1 VGGCRGAVKIPINHI
16 GLRKTMPQ
24 WNSLQALIMVWLAL
38 LASMVRAQPLL
49 LDPAAGAYRPP
60 VSYLEDRGGALSID
74 EVAVRRAEFT
84 PAPTS
89 SPSFGFTDSTYWF
102 RLELSRVKD
111 DRRTWFLEIGYPP
124 LDSIELYWKRTGADG
139 KAGFE
144 RIVAGDQIP
153 FRSRTI
159 HERQFVLP
167 LVLPPGEARELFL
180 RVRSAGAVTVPLTV
194 LSDQELER
202 TRGSDHLP
210 YGLFFGTLMAL
221 ALYNLLLFLSIRDVS
236 YLYYVAYVVS
246 AGLAFFGYNGLAFQ
260 FLWPDAVAWNQRAH
274 VVFAFAAL
282 GFAFVFTRSFL
293 SLAANS
299 RLLNRMLAA
308 LAVVSGLFTLLSI
321 WPLSF
326 WASARIFV
334 AIALPGVVTVLASG
348 LAAWRRGYQPARWF
362 LLAWT
367 ALLVGLTAY
376 LLRFLNVLPGN
387 LFTIYGVQ
395 IGSGLEIVLLSI
407 ALADRINVMKREKEQ
422 AQAALLEASQRSER
436 NLEAL
441 VQERVREVHEVN
453 KILRDEVSE
462 RRRAEEALFEMAHH
476 DALTGLPN
484 RLLLR
489 DRFDVASAQTD
500 RGNRILALLMMDLD
514 GFKRVNDTLGHSIG
528 DALLVR
534 IAELIRE
541 CVRSSD
547 TVARFGGDEF
557 VVLLGSLR
565 DAEEAAM
572 VAEKIIAEL
581 AKPLALGEHQA
592 RVTPSIG
599 VALYPQDA
607 STMDGVLKC
616 ADAAMY
622 RAKDAGGNTYYF
634 FLEGAQRQLSLPQV
648 RPE

>member
-1 VGGCRGAVKIPINHI
+1 
-16 GLRKTMPQ
+16 MPQ
-24 WNSLQALIMVWLAL
+24 RNSLQALVTPWLVL
-38 LASMVRAQPLL
+38 LAITARAQPLE
-49 LDPAAGAYRPP
+49 LDPAAGEHRPP
-60 VSYLEDRGGALSID
+60 VSYLEDRRGELTVEQA
-74 EVAVRRAEFT
+74 AARRAEFA
-84 PAPTS
+84 PARTS
-89 SPSFGFTDSTYWF
+89 SPSFGFTNSTYWF
-102 RLELSRVKD
+102 RLELSRLKGD
-111 DRRTWFLEIGYPP
+111 ARAWYLEIAYPP
-124 LDSIELYWKRTGADG
+124 LDFIELYWKADG
-139 KAGFE
+139 KAGYE
-144 RIVAGDQIP
+144 RIAAGDQMP
-153 FRSRTI
+153 FRSRAI
-159 HERQFVLP
+159 HERLFLLP
-167 LVLPPGEARELFL
+167 LDLPPGEARELFL
-180 RVRSAGAVTVPLTV
+180 RVRTVGALTVPLSI
-194 LSDQELER
+194 LSDEELER
-202 TRGSDHLP
+202 TRGMDNLP

-221 ALYNLLLFLSIRDVS
+221 ALYNLLLFFSIRDVS
-236 YLYYVAYVVS
+236 YLYYVAYVVT

-260 FLWPDAVAWNQRAH
+260 FLWPDAMEWNQRAH
-274 VVFAFAAL
+274 VVL
-282 GFAFVFTRSFL
+282 GFAAFGFASMFTRSFL

-299 RLLNRMLAA
+299 LVLDRMLVA
-308 LAVVSGLFTLLSI
+308 LAATAGLFALLSI

-326 WASARIFV
+326 WAAARIFV
-334 AIALPGVVTVLASG
+334 GLALPGVVVALASG
-348 LAAWRRGYQPARWF
+348 LAAFRRGYQPARWF
-362 LLAWT
+362 LLAWAT
-367 ALLVGLTAY
+367 LLVGLAAY
-376 LLRFLNVLPGN
+376 SLRFLNVLPGN

-395 IGSGLEIVLLSI
+395 IGSGLEIVLLSL

-422 AQAALLEASQRSER
+422 AQAALLEAAQRSER

-441 VQERVREVHEVN
+441 VQERIREVHEVN
-453 KILRDEVSE
+453 RMLRDEVSE

-500 RGNRILALLMMDLD
+500 RGNRILALLMLDLD

-534 IAELIRE
+534 ISELIRE

-572 VAEKIIAEL
+572 VAEKIIAAL
-581 AKPLALGEHQA
+581 ARPLTLGEQRA

-607 STMDGVLKC
+607 STMDGVMKC
-616 ADAAMY
+616 ADVAMY

-634 FLEGAQRQLSLPQV
+634 YLEGAQRQLSLTEV
-648 RPE
+648 RKE